1 VAAPLR
7 GEEGTREAS
16 RWPEVRRAAALRSE
30 TAAAQLLGEE
40 EGEGGFWFF
49 TFSETRDVNLEG
61 ANAEV
66 GCWAGWAENEE
77 RRRPGRIPCSGWN
90 PKE

>member
-1 VAAPLR
+1 VAG
-7 GEEGTREAS
+7 GEEGGGAS
-16 RWPEVRRAAALRSE
+16 VGDSGGRSCSGKKKAKAAFGFLR
-30 TAAAQLLGEE
+30 
-40 EGEGGFWFF
+40 
-49 TFSETRDVNLEG
+49 FSEARDVNSEG

-66 GCWAGWAENEE
+66 GCWARWAENEE